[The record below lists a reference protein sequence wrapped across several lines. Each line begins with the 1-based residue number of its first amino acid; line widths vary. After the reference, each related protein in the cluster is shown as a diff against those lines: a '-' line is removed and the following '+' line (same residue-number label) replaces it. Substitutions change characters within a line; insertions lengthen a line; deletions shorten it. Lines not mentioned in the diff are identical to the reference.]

1 MGTAK
6 RYRVRCIDIRHNG
19 QTYRPGDVITLA
31 DIDADR
37 LAAYLMRMD
46 TQEAVTPK
54 KSKQRHTGE
63 TNEAEN
69 VSSDLD

>member
-19 QTYRPGDVITLA
+19 ITYRPGDVITLT

-37 LAAYLMRMD
+37 LATHLVQID
-46 TQEAVTPK
+46 TQEVPK
-54 KSKQRHTGE
+54 KSRQKQTGE
-63 TNEAEN
+63 MNET
-69 VSSDLD
+69 